1 MDMLID
7 EFDEDLWI
15 ATVDRVTVNSEH
27 EITYNFKDGL
37 ELGWK
42 I

>member
-1 MDMLID
+1 MLMD
-7 EFDEDLWI
+7 EFDEELWI
-15 ATVDRVTVNSEH
+15 ATVDAVVVYSGNEVTFK
-27 EITYNFKDGL
+27 FKDGL